1 MRRWRT
7 EVVSMEAR
15 FTCQDCERMF
25 DTRAG
30 LWYHTK
36 CKHESVRNACNQCDK
51 QFTHQGHVVTHI
63 QSIHTYN
70 LYIHKCVKYACN
82 QCDRQYP
89 QERHL
94 RRHVQSVNE

>member
-1 MRRWRT
+1 MNGAAGAAADIIGYRRGYRRRCMT
-7 EVVSMEAR
+7 EVVSMEAK
-15 FTCQDCERMF
+15 FKCQDCERMF

-63 QSIHTYN
+63 QSIHT
-70 LYIHKCVKYACN
+70 
-82 QCDRQYP
+82 
-89 QERHL
+89 
-94 RRHVQSVNE
+94 

>member
-1 MRRWRT
+1 
-7 EVVSMEAR
+7 MEAK

-70 LYIHKCVKYACN
+70 LCIHKCVKYACN

>member
-1 MRRWRT
+1 
-7 EVVSMEAR
+7 MEAK

-63 QSIHTYN
+63 QSTGTFSKDFFSQGAVI
-70 LYIHKCVKYACN
+70 
-82 QCDRQYP
+82 
-89 QERHL
+89 
-94 RRHVQSVNE
+94 